1 MSLGR
6 FYCILDRHMKVLIA
20 DDQSGVRSA
29 LRFLLE
35 QEKTDCVVTEVTDG
49 DSLLSQAA
57 RICPDVILLDAELA
71 GLTVESKKQ
80 KAQSLP
86 DILADI
92 RALCPR
98 VKVIALTSRP
108 ELRHKGKNFQA
119 DILINKTDPP
129 ETLVKIIHDLCRND
143 AA

>member
-1 MSLGR
+1 
-6 FYCILDRHMKVLIA
+6 MKVLIA

-35 QEKTDCVVTEVTDG
+35 QEKNDCVVTEVADG

-71 GLTVESKKQ
+71 GLTIQSKKQ
-80 KAQSLP
+80 SAQSLP
-86 DILADI
+86 NILLDI

-108 ELRHKGKNFQA
+108 ELHHMKENCQA

-129 ETLVKIIHDLCRND
+129 ETLVKIIRDLCGND
-143 AA
+143 IT

>member
-1 MSLGR
+1 
-6 FYCILDRHMKVLIA
+6 MKVLIA

-35 QEKTDCVVTEVTDG
+35 QEKNDCVVTEVADG
-49 DSLLSQAA
+49 DSLLLQAA

-71 GLTVESKKQ
+71 GLTMQSKKQ
-80 KAQSLP
+80 SGQSLP
-86 DILADI
+86 NILLDI

-108 ELRHKGKNFQA
+108 ELHRMEKNCQA

-129 ETLVKIIHDLCRND
+129 ETLVKIIRDLCRND
-143 AA
+143 IS